1 MFAGAV
7 GDLYEFPQ
15 AVYVTAATT
24 SKTIP
29 TSFFMETSCLLP
41 RRERSLAGSGQLRR
55 AAVGL
60 CATPMSRAIRLPCS
74 RVEALARRRRA
85 PIVLHARTFRDC

>member
-24 SKTIP
+24 SNTIP
-29 TSFFMETSCLLP
+29 TSFFIENLLT
-41 RRERSLAGSGQLRR
+41 
-55 AAVGL
+55 
-60 CATPMSRAIRLPCS
+60 TP
-74 RVEALARRRRA
+74 
-85 PIVLHARTFRDC
+85 

>member
-24 SKTIP
+24 SNTIP

-74 RVEALARRRRA
+74 RPAAAARRRRA
-85 PIVLHARTFRDC
+85 RIVLRPRTFRDC